1 MSHVLDLT
9 ESSGSGTS
17 AKAAS
22 LGDIGIIVTSKGAT
36 PAETATLD
44 AQFPLNKQIL
54 ITDVSG
60 AAAKAGT
67 GGGTMLPVLTA
78 IAQITSPVIVLVR
91 VEEGETDA
99 ETAANIIGV
108 GGDAPT
114 GLQALKVALAA
125 VGRRPRII
133 GAPGLETAEITAAM
147 VILAKS
153 LRGRVYA
160 RALGDTIAEIVT
172 YRGTYAARELT
183 LIDNDTSATFSGEA
197 VARAMA
203 LRALIDLDPGYHK
216 TISNVAIDG
225 VTALTKNRHFDL
237 LDATTDAGVLN
248 DADVVTIVRRE
259 SGGFV
264 FWGNTTCAEAGSDY
278 AFESAVWTLYALQ
291 DIIVT
296 YFGPYF
302 DKPMNVGMVK
312 NLLEKVNKAAT
323 AEKTAGRLMLAAI
336 SLSTSGNT
344 SAELAAGRP
353 KFQIKF
359 TPCAPMNNPSVDF
372 AITDEG
378 YDGFAEAVATSD

>member
-9 ESSGSGTS
+9 ESSGSS
-17 AKAAS
+17 VSVKPAS

-36 PAETATLD
+36 PAETAALD
-44 AQFPLNKQIL
+44 AAFPLNKQIL
-54 ITDVSG
+54 ITDVS
-60 AAAKAGT
+60 AATAKAGT
-67 GGGTMLPVLTA
+67 GGGTMKAALA
-78 IAQITSPVIVLVR
+78 AMADITSPVVILVR
-91 VEEGETDA
+91 VAEGETDA
-99 ETAANIIGV
+99 ETTANVIGV
-108 GGDAPT
+108 GGDEPT

-133 GAPGLETAEITAAM
+133 GAPGLDTASVTAAM
-147 VILAKS
+147 VILAKK

-160 RALGDTIAEIVT
+160 RAEGDSIAEIVT
-172 YRGTYAARELT
+172 YRGTFSARELT
-183 LIDNDTSATFSGEA
+183 LIDNDTSDTFAGEA
-197 VARAMA
+197 IARAMA
-203 LRALIDLDPGYHK
+203 LRAQIDSDTGYHK

-237 LDATTDAGVLN
+237 LDASTDASVLN

-291 DIIVT
+291 DTVVT

-302 DKPMNVGMVK
+302 DKPITVGMVK
-312 NLLEKVNKAAT
+312 NLLEKVSKTIA
-323 AEKTAGRLMLAAI
+323 AEKAAGRLIGATITLA
-336 SLSTSGNT
+336 STGNT

-353 KFQIKF
+353 KFQIRF
-359 TPCAPMNNPSVDF
+359 TPCAPMNNPSVDL
-372 AITDEG
+372 AITDEF
-378 YDGFAEAVATSD
+378 YDGFADAVATSD